1 MARTKCCGILFI
13 GQASY
18 INRETYYVLLA
29 NYTILYVS
37 AIFIS
42 RQRLSPKY
50 HTTVPGTFTSGDPN
64 SLRLQR
70 IHIDSKVVERSS
82 MYCKVMKL
90 CHFLPEAS
98 YGLRVLSL
106 PACVCVC
113 VCLSVNHQLVRAI
126 TNQLFKLE
134 SPNLDQRC
142 KRPWLRSLLFLGAI
156 DLELQGQIEL
166 KSPNLPH
173 FELVRAISHHQLK
186 SVFSNFGKKCILA
199 LLRSLLNLGWIDLDV
214 LFHF

>member
-1 MARTKCCGILFI
+1 MLCQIALIQDMARTKCCGMLFI

-50 HTTVPGTFTSGDPN
+50 HTTVPGTFTIGDPN

-90 CHFLPEAS
+90 WHFLDSTREHCH
-98 YGLRVLSL
+98 YIL
-106 PACVCVC
+106 PKL
-113 VCLSVNHQLVRAI
+113 CLV
-126 TNQLFKLE
+126 T
-134 SPNLDQRC
+134 
-142 KRPWLRSLLFLGAI
+142 
-156 DLELQGQIEL
+156 
-166 KSPNLPH
+166 
-173 FELVRAISHHQLK
+173 
-186 SVFSNFGKKCILA
+186 
-199 LLRSLLNLGWIDLDV
+199 
-214 LFHF
+214 